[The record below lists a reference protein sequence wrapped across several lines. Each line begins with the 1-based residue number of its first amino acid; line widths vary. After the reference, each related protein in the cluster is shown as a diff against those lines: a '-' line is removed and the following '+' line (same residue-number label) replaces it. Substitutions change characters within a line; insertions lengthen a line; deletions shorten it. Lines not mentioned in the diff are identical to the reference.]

1 MRPTHRGVLSV
12 VVLLGT
18 AVLAVGESLFDESRA
33 GTLDPL
39 NGKVR
44 FLRAGQALYTDQSQT
59 LKERPE
65 PFKSAKFI
73 LGPFD
78 GSRAACTQGGVVFM
92 LALLDV
98 IQEGPRQRTLE
109 FLAANGWAPVPDV
122 PPYTLFYFSGAD
134 RQGGLYW
141 KEVAHGD
148 IVTSPPGS
156 VLAFVPAKPG
166 GHRPPPKLSAPRKEQ
181 P

>member
-1 MRPTHRGVLSV
+1 MKPSSLLSFWMLA
-12 VVLLGT
+12 LLGS
-18 AVLAVGESLFDESRA
+18 AVIASGDSLFDESRA

-39 NGKVR
+39 NGKLR
-44 FLRAGQALYTDQSQT
+44 FLRAGQPLYTDKELT

-73 LGPFD
+73 LGPYD
-78 GSRAACTQGGVVFM
+78 GVRANCTQGGVVFM

-98 IQEGPRQRTLE
+98 IQEGPRQQTLE
-109 FLAANGWAPVPDV
+109 FLATNGWQPVPDV
-122 PPYTLFYFSGAD
+122 LPYTLFYNCGAD

-148 IVTSPPGS
+148 VVTTPPGS
-156 VLAFVPAKPG
+156 VLCYVPTKPG
-166 GHRPPPKLSAPRKEQ
+166 TRRPPPPLSAPRKAQ